1 MRRLIFLML
10 FFSAGLFIW
19 QFDLIAYGLRQLRG
33 QLLIVSK
40 AEDIHVIMN
49 DPFTPDSVR
58 KKLNLINEVRKFAV
72 DSLGLK
78 NSRNYTT
85 YYSQGNKPAIWVI
98 TACEP
103 FALRAYEWNF
113 PILGS
118 VSYKGFF
125 EKERGLPEVNALR
138 RKGYDVEYSPAGG
151 WSTLGWFRD
160 PVLSGM
166 LRRNEGQL
174 AELIIHELTH
184 ATIYRKGEVEFN
196 ENLATFVGETGA
208 LKFLSSYYGNESRE
222 VKKYEDELH
231 DEKIFGNYMVEACN
245 ELDSFYD
252 TLNPALPNREKYLAK
267 YRYISKLVSG
277 INKLQLKQPAKY
289 RFELPD
295 DKLPDNTYFMGYR
308 RYRGDLKEIEILYRE
323 NDNDIRKLILK
334 LK

>member
-1 MRRLIFLML
+1 MRKFFILLM
-10 FFSAGLFIW
+10 FFATGLFIW
-19 QFDLIAYGLRQLRG
+19 KFDLVAYGLRQLRG

-40 AEDIHVIMN
+40 AEDIHVIMK
-49 DPFTPDSVR
+49 DPSTPDSVR

-103 FALRAYEWNF
+103 FALQAYEWQF
-113 PILGS
+113 PFLGS

-125 EKERGLPEVNALR
+125 EKERGLPEVNTLR

-196 ENLATFVGETGA
+196 ENLATFIGETGA
-208 LKFLSSYYGNESRE
+208 LKFLSSYYGDESRE
-222 VKKYEDELH
+222 LRKYTDELH
-231 DEKIFGNYMVEACN
+231 DEKLFGNYMIEACN
-245 ELDSFYD
+245 ELDKFYD
-252 TLNPALPNREKYLAK
+252 SLPDVLPLSDKYLAK
-267 YRYISKLVSG
+267 YRYISVLVTG
-277 INKLQLKQPAKY
+277 INKLPLKQPEKY
-289 RFELPD
+289 RFDLPE

-308 RYRGDLKEIEILYRE
+308 RYRGDLKDIELLYNQ